1 MTMPTKL
8 LLASSSSY
16 RRSLLERLGLEFQ
29 SQSPDI
35 DESPIPN
42 ESPKDLVKRLSLG
55 KAKALASDYPD
66 HLIIASDQ
74 VAQFGQK
81 ILGKPHTVEKAI
93 GQLSSFNGQSVTFH
107 TGLCLLNTRTG
118 NYQLDTVPFTV
129 HFRELSEQQIR
140 FYINEERPLDC
151 AGSFMCEG
159 LGITLFKKME
169 GDDPNSLIGLPLI
182 RLTEMLNNEGVDPL
196 NPYTH

>member
-1 MTMPTKL
+1 MPTKL